1 VSNRPNV
8 ACRACGEG
16 VMADFIGVGTGRRRQ
31 LHEPTVLS
39 HAEFA
44 SGGAT
49 LRAIFTGTGMA
60 RRFEIAVLG
69 AGGPVGEALIEGI
82 AERRFPAGEISALA
96 LNPESGEFVTIGG
109 LELAVENAET
119 FDFSQVDLTF
129 LVEADEQLA
138 AQAERAADAG
148 CAVIDASGLAW
159 RDPAIPVVVPEL
171 NATAMAN
178 YAERGIIANPSR
190 LTVALALALAPLNAA
205 AGLRRLSLTGLLA
218 ASDGGRVA
226 LEDLA
231 RETTALLNARH
242 YERRHFPQQIAFN
255 LHGQSGTAEGDGY
268 TAIEARIGRE
278 MTRLLGLDTLD
289 CSATLVQAPS
299 FYGHAAVVEAGFERP
314 LEAGRAAEALRGAPG
329 VEFIESPSAE
339 DCPTPVTDGTQSEAV
354 RVARLRASPVF
365 GHGLAFWL
373 TADNIRRCAALN
385 ALGNAEI
392 LIRDYL

>member
-1 VSNRPNV
+1 MS
-8 ACRACGEG
+8 
-16 VMADFIGVGTGRRRQ
+16 
-31 LHEPTVLS
+31 
-39 HAEFA
+39 
-44 SGGAT
+44 
-49 LRAIFTGTGMA
+49 

-82 AERRFPAGEISALA
+82 GERRFPAGEISALA
-96 LNPESGEFVTIGG
+96 LNPEAGEFITVGG

-129 LVEADEQLA
+129 LVEPDELLA

-171 NATAMAN
+171 NSAAMAN
-178 YAERGIIANPSR
+178 YAERGIVANPSR
-190 LTVALALALAPLNAA
+190 LTVALALALAPLHAA
-205 AGLRRLSLTGLLA
+205 ARLQRLSLTGLLA
-218 ASDGGRVA
+218 ASDGGRAA

-231 RETTALLNARH
+231 RETTALLNARF

-255 LHGQSGTAEGDGY
+255 LHGQSGAAEGDGY
-268 TAIEARIGRE
+268 TAAEARIGRE
-278 MTRLLGLDTLD
+278 LRQLLGLEALE
-289 CSATLVQAPS
+289 CSATLVQASS

-314 LEAGRAAEALRGAPG
+314 LDANQAAEALRAAPG
-329 VEFIESPSAE
+329 VEFIESPAPE
-339 DCPTPVTDGTQSEAV
+339 DCPSPVTDGTQSEAV
-354 RVARLRASPVF
+354 RVARLRASTVF
-365 GHGLAFWL
+365 GNGLALWL

-392 LIRDYL
+392 LVRDYL